1 MYIFWIV
8 AAGIVVGMGASLL
21 LHTHGLITSIVLGL
35 VGSCAAA
42 LLGHY
47 VGWLHGSTGA
57 GSIALSFAGA
67 VLALVAYGFVARRLA
82 GDRR

>member
-8 AAGIVVGMGASLL
+8 AAGIAVGMGASLL
-21 LHTHGLITSIVLGL
+21 LHKQGLITSIGLGL

-57 GSIALSFAGA
+57 GSIALCVCGA
-67 VLALVAYGFVARRLA
+67 VLALVAYGFVTRRLA
-82 GDRR
+82 GNRR